1 MPSRA
6 SSRQV
11 ESSIPKKL
19 SYFLSF
25 LFFFL
30 YSAADFFSS
39 SNASENFFETMPGL
53 PRNISRFVKSFR
65 KVVSSGRCRF
75 TPNFERRSNSSSR
88 LRFNLPLGNSSF
100 ARSKR
105 FSIPFT
111 SSSRRCTKPALVLST
126 LWFHSFFA
134 VLPVFFGN
142 RQNYI
147 QTPLHL
153 FQFVLRLLHPNQ
165 HIAQIQGPP

>member
-1 MPSRA
+1 MLPPISA
-6 SSRQV
+6 HPV
-11 ESSIPKKL
+11 IIPDNRML
-19 SYFLSF
+19 AEHAFYFFSL
-25 LFFFL
+25 FL
-30 YSAADFFSS
+30 YSTADFFSS

-126 LWFHSFFA
+126 LWFHSFCGSPSF
-134 VLPVFFGN
+134 
-142 RQNYI
+142 
-147 QTPLHL
+147 
-153 FQFVLRLLHPNQ
+153 LRKPPELHPDASASFPVRPSPAPSEPA
-165 HIAQIQGPP
+165 HRADPGPP